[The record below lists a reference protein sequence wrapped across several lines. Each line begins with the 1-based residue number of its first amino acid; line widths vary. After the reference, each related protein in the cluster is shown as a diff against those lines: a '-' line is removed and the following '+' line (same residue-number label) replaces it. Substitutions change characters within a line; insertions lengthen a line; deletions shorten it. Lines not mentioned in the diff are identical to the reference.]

1 MVFAFPHQ
9 QVADYTTWVSG
20 TRVKKHHKRKEWNYC
35 SKEQKEMRE
44 AYCTIKDRI
53 NSDMRSEIRYTLM
66 CRQIDKYDAQGQTCQ

>member
-1 MVFAFPHQ
+1 
-9 QVADYTTWVSG
+9 
-20 TRVKKHHKRKEWNYC
+20 
-35 SKEQKEMRE
+35 MRE